1 MPSNFREGL
10 DQKYFSTQYKHFMP
24 TTPEGWACVLD
35 RIRLNFEDVLSPL
48 SRDSLILDVACGVGY
63 LEHYLLSQGF
73 QSLESIDISGEQ
85 IAIAKQKLTEYGV
98 DFDGRVKFVE
108 ASAFDYLGKSDAYD
122 VVVMFDIIEHFAK
135 EKIGQLLG
143 LSYTALRPGG
153 LLLLRTINADNP
165 LFGRSFYH
173 DFTHETPFTPDSIR
187 QCMAAVGFRINK
199 LDYEKVGR
207 SERTLMGWLKG
218 KTRSGGLRALA
229 KLLGIPHA
237 AFAENLIVVARK

>member
-1 MPSNFREGL
+1 
-10 DQKYFSTQYKHFMP
+10 
-24 TTPEGWACVLD
+24 
-35 RIRLNFEDVLSPL
+35 
-48 SRDSLILDVACGVGY
+48 
-63 LEHYLLSQGF
+63 
-73 QSLESIDISGEQ
+73 
-85 IAIAKQKLTEYGV
+85 
-98 DFDGRVKFVE
+98 
-108 ASAFDYLGKSDAYD
+108 
-122 VVVMFDIIEHFAK
+122 MFDIIEHFAK

-173 DFTHETPFTPDSIR
+173 DFTHETPFTPDKHPAMHG
-187 QCMAAVGFRINK
+187 CGWFRINK

-207 SERTLMGWLKG
+207 SERTLMGMAEREDPLW
-218 KTRSGGLRALA
+218 GLRALA